1 MGGARVFLFSNS
13 NRLHGSAGYEQG
25 LAALQESGEIRG
37 FESVSGRE
45 LIRDF
50 GGQAPDVLASMIRES
65 AAEIVVVFSPFYF
78 TCSDDQWQEILSV
91 LTGRTIVYWE
101 GDPWGRGKP
110 ISTAMSRWLAR
121 ADMVFAVAGPPN
133 SELLRKHG
141 AQHVSLIPH
150 TYSQVHFAEAEA
162 AFTPITASAVDCVM
176 IASNSTRTKIPIP
189 GMTGLPGGLPR
200 FRLGW
205 RLTHDRARDSQ
216 VFGFGWPRKWQVQPC
231 EFDQQ
236 TRVIRDARVSA
247 NWDNYPQHAA
257 YTSDRLAI
265 SMLAGRPHV
274 STRHP
279 SMELFPGEALGVFFE
294 TSVGSILDRVD
305 EVLSRGDDEI
315 NRLGESA
322 WSWVRH
328 RLSDR
333 ELMRHMLSAVLDDV
347 AAVRMDPWLSL
358 STAGT
363 D

>member
-1 MGGARVFLFSNS
+1 MSSARVFLFSNS
-13 NRLHGSAGYEQG
+13 NRPNGSAGYEQG
-25 LAALQESGEIRG
+25 LDVLQESGEIRG
-37 FESVSGRE
+37 FDSVAGRD

-50 GGQAPDVLASMIRES
+50 GKQAPAVLATMIRES
-65 AAEIVVVFSPFYF
+65 AAAIVVVLSPSYF
-78 TCSDDQWQEILSV
+78 TCSDDQWQEILTV
-91 LTGRTIVYWE
+91 LKGRTVVYWE

-110 ISTAMSRWLAR
+110 ISTAMSRWLTR

-133 SELLRKHG
+133 SGLLRKHG
-141 AQHVSLIPH
+141 ARQVSLIPH
-150 TYSQVHFAEAEA
+150 TYSQVHCAEAEA
-162 AFTPITASAVDCVM
+162 AWTPLTASAIDCVM

-189 GMTGLPGGLPR
+189 GLTGMPGGLPR

-205 RLTHDRARDSQ
+205 RLIHDRDRDSQ
-216 VFGFGWPRKWQVQPC
+216 VFGFGWPRRWHVQPC

-236 TRVIRDARVSA
+236 TAVIRQARVSA

-279 SMELFPGEALGVFFE
+279 SLELFPDENLGVFFE
-294 TSVGSILDRVD
+294 NSVGNILARVD

-315 NRLGESA
+315 NRLGEAA
-322 WSWVRH
+322 WSWVRF

-333 ELMRHMLSAVLDDV
+333 ELMRHMLSAALDDV
-347 AAVRMDPWLSL
+347 APVRMDPWQSL
-358 STAGT
+358 STTGMA
-363 D
+363 